1 MKYGTKYTL
10 GDEVW
15 FMYDNKALRGRVLG
29 IEVNCSCS
37 HFDNA
42 GAPQCVDYS
51 ENYAVKI
58 CLGHSIRMSSSELFP
73 SKEELLK
80 SL

>member
-1 MKYGTKYTL
+1 MKFETKYNL

-15 FMYDNKALRGRVLG
+15 FMYDNKALRGRILG
-29 IEVNCSCS
+29 IEANYSCS

-42 GAPQCVDYS
+42 DIPQNVDYS
-51 ENYAVKI
+51 VNYTVKI

-73 SKEELLK
+73 TKDELLK

>member
-1 MKYGTKYTL
+1 MTIEPKYNI

-15 FMYDNKALRGRVLG
+15 VMYDNKAISGRILG
-29 IEVNCSCS
+29 IEANYSCS

-42 GAPQCVDYS
+42 NTPQCVDYS
-51 ENYAVKI
+51 EDYTVKI
-58 CLGHSIRMSSSELFP
+58 CLGHSIRMSGGKLFP
-73 SKEELLK
+73 TKEELLK